1 MKKLLIINPGS
12 TSTKIA
18 VFEDDKCKW
27 TESIGHSTE
36 ELAPFNCV
44 YDQLV
49 FRTELVKKTVEE
61 HGDSMDSFAAIM
73 SRGGNLPPVSAGAY
87 EVTDFMTDCLQYRAR
102 DQHASNVGAGIAL
115 ALAKQVGI
123 KAYIYDAVAVDEM
136 DEINKIT
143 GLKGMRWPARGHNLN
158 TRAAALKYCE
168 NHGLDYRDVNLIV
181 VHLGGGISIN
191 LHSKGHIADFI
202 SDCAG
207 PICPERAGGLPTYDV
222 VKLCYSGEFT
232 YDEMMKHLQRKGG
245 MISYFGTAD
254 MREIEKRYNDGD
266 EEVKL
271 VYEAMTLS
279 IAKNIAKLFPDVY
292 GKVDCII
299 LTGGIANSEMFVEQ
313 IVSRISYLAPIE
325 IIPGENEMQALA
337 EGALRVLNG
346 KEKAKILTPED
357 DV

>member
-136 DEINKIT
+136 DEIGYEDYFYGEGVSIIEWADLIKEIIPDNAKRIEIT
-143 GLKGMRWPARGHNLN
+143 KDLSK
-158 TRAAALKYCE
+158 
-168 NHGLDYRDVNLIV
+168 GLDYRRIT
-181 VHLGGGISIN
+181 IS
-191 LHSKGHIADFI
+191 
-202 SDCAG
+202 
-207 PICPERAGGLPTYDV
+207 
-222 VKLCYSGEFT
+222 
-232 YDEMMKHLQRKGG
+232 
-245 MISYFGTAD
+245 
-254 MREIEKRYNDGD
+254 
-266 EEVKL
+266 
-271 VYEAMTLS
+271 
-279 IAKNIAKLFPDVY
+279 
-292 GKVDCII
+292 
-299 LTGGIANSEMFVEQ
+299 
-313 IVSRISYLAPIE
+313 
-325 IIPGENEMQALA
+325 
-337 EGALRVLNG
+337 
-346 KEKAKILTPED
+346 
-357 DV
+357 